1 MRVFIIYNTT
11 PYSTASLPNTTG
23 SSKPRKPR
31 HIHCCQGLGSPPQL
45 ETPPKQRAQ
54 STAQRGSRVLSKG
67 EGRRVRIC
75 EGTTATQNP
84 KYSQLIGK
92 SFSVKIEIDENL
104 EPLLEVKKESQEGVL
119 SIGLKGNYNNKM
131 YIEDTRIKVKV
142 TMPEASVIQ
151 HRGNSSLQV
160 TGIVG
165 RYFRIENY
173 GNGNATLQGTIDEL
187 DVKKNGNGEVRAQG
201 LIAKTAKVKS
211 YGNGNVRVNA
221 QISLM
226 AHGSGN
232 NSVMQFGPGKIDP
245 MSGIMGN
252 GEVRK
257 M

>member
-1 MRVFIIYNTT
+1 MKKLTMIIAFLTT
-11 PYSTASLPNTTG
+11 VCFYV
-23 SSKPRKPR
+23 
-31 HIHCCQGLGSPPQL
+31 Q
-45 ETPPKQRAQ
+45 
-54 STAQRGSRVLSKG
+54 AQRGPLRGTGKLITKTLDFRDFDKLSFDDLDGKI
-67 EGRRVRIC
+67 EV
-75 EGTTATQNP
+75 E
-84 KYSQLIGK
+84 IGK

-151 HRGNSSLQV
+151 HRGNSNLHV
-160 TGIVG
+160 MGIVG
-165 RYFRIENY
+165 RYFRLENS
-173 GNGNATLQGTIDEL
+173 GNGSVTLQGTIDEL
-187 DVKKNGNGEVRAQG
+187 DIKKNGNGEVKAQG

-211 YGNGNVRVNA
+211 YGNGNVRVNT

>member
-1 MRVFIIYNTT
+1 MKKLTIIFALLTT
-11 PYSTASLPNTTG
+11 VCLYT
-23 SSKPRKPR
+23 
-31 HIHCCQGLGSPPQL
+31 Q
-45 ETPPKQRAQ
+45 
-54 STAQRGSRVLSKG
+54 AQRGPLRGTGKLMTKTLDFRDFDKLSFEDLDGKIDV
-67 EGRRVRIC
+67 E
-75 EGTTATQNP
+75 
-84 KYSQLIGK
+84 IGK

-104 EPLLEVKKESQEGVL
+104 EPLLEVKKENQEGVL

-165 RYFRIENY
+165 RYFRMENY
-173 GNGNATLQGTIDEL
+173 GNGNAALQGTIDEF
-187 DVKKNGNGEVRAQG
+187 DIKKNGNGEVKAQG

>member
-1 MRVFIIYNTT
+1 MKKLLTIIAIL
-11 PYSTASLPNTTG
+11 SMV
-23 SSKPRKPR
+23 
-31 HIHCCQGLGSPPQL
+31 CCYTQ
-45 ETPPKQRAQ
+45 
-54 STAQRGSRVLSKG
+54 AQRGPLR
-67 EGRRVRIC
+67 
-75 EGTTATQNP
+75 GTGKLITKTLDFRDFDKLDLQDLDG
-84 KYSQLIGK
+84 KIEVEIGK
-92 SFSVKIEIDENL
+92 PFSVKIEIDENL
-104 EPLLEVKKESQEGVL
+104 EPLLEVKKENQEGML

-131 YIEDTRIKVKV
+131 YIEDTRIKVRV

-187 DVKKNGNGEVRAQG
+187 DIKKNGNGEVKAQG
-201 LIAKTAKVKS
+201 LVAKTAKVKS
-211 YGNGNVRVNA
+211 YGNGNVRVNT
-221 QISLM
+221 QISLT

>member
-1 MRVFIIYNTT
+1 MKKLTMIIAFLTT
-11 PYSTASLPNTTG
+11 VCFYV
-23 SSKPRKPR
+23 
-31 HIHCCQGLGSPPQL
+31 Q
-45 ETPPKQRAQ
+45 
-54 STAQRGSRVLSKG
+54 AQRGPLRGTGKLITKTLDFRDFDKLSFDDVDGKI
-67 EGRRVRIC
+67 EV
-75 EGTTATQNP
+75 E
-84 KYSQLIGK
+84 IGK

-151 HRGNSSLQV
+151 HRGNSNLHV
-160 TGIVG
+160 MGIVG
-165 RYFRIENY
+165 RYFRLENS
-173 GNGNATLQGTIDEL
+173 GNGSVTLQGTIDEL
-187 DVKKNGNGEVRAQG
+187 DIKKNGNGEVKAQG

-211 YGNGNVRVNA
+211 YGNGNVRVNT